1 MTQLRIKELCSER
14 GITLVELANRVG
26 MVRESIN
33 NMVAGRQS
41 PPVKTLDKIADALGV
56 ETWMLLKDPSELS
69 EGIKEPEHEVGAFIC
84 PKCGT
89 KFKMIE

>member
-41 PPVKTLDKIADALGV
+41 PPVKTLDNIADALGV
-56 ETWMLLKDPSELS
+56 ETWMLLKDPNELS
-69 EGIKEPEHEVGAFIC
+69 KEIKGPEPEVGAFIC